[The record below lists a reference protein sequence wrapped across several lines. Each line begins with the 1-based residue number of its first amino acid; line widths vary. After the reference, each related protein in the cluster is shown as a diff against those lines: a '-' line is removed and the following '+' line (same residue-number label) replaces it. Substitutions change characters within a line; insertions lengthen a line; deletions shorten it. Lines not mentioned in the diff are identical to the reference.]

1 MTADFLNIDGLRK
14 SFGGIHALQGVSFS
28 LGAAGIK
35 CIVGPNGCGK
45 STLFNVL
52 TGVLAP
58 DSGTAT
64 LEGNRISG
72 LNAHRVSRLGVG
84 RKFQVPGVLSDLTV
98 MEHMEIAL
106 AARATGGKVWKT
118 LNWRGNRA
126 ESLAMLADAGLA
138 EYADKIASQLPHGIK
153 QRLEILMLVAR
164 GMKLLLLDEP
174 TAGMTATETQA
185 TIDLIRRI
193 NQTTGAAILVIE
205 HDMTFVRNLA
215 CPLIVMMRGEVLRE
229 GTYDE
234 VRADPQVRSAYLGDR
249 HA

>member
-1 MTADFLNIDGLRK
+1 MGPSVTIDFLNIDGLRK

-72 LNAHRVSRLGVG
+72 LNAHRVSRMGVG

-98 MEHMEIAL
+98 MEHMEVSL
-106 AARATGGKVWKT
+106 VARATGGKVWKT
-118 LNWRGNRA
+118 LIWRG
-126 ESLAMLADAGLA
+126 
-138 EYADKIASQLPHGIK
+138 
-153 QRLEILMLVAR
+153 
-164 GMKLLLLDEP
+164 
-174 TAGMTATETQA
+174 
-185 TIDLIRRI
+185 
-193 NQTTGAAILVIE
+193 
-205 HDMTFVRNLA
+205 
-215 CPLIVMMRGEVLRE
+215 
-229 GTYDE
+229 
-234 VRADPQVRSAYLGDR
+234 RSSCSCSR
-249 HA
+249 S